1 MRRSNVRSATA
12 VARLRRRI
20 AALAAPLLLSACA
33 ALPERAPAP
42 VLYDFGPAAVQE
54 AAATLRPPLALHVQ
68 ASPALDSHA
77 MLYRLAYADAQQLRA
92 YTQSRWAMTPAELLQ
107 QRLRDGLGR
116 HYTLVQPGAVGAR
129 VLLIDVEEFS
139 QVFSAPAQSSGLLR
153 LRATVLQS
161 GSAGE
166 QPLGQRVW
174 QLQHP
179 AASADAAGGVG
190 ALNAASAALVP
201 ELVQWLQMQR

>member
-1 MRRSNVRSATA
+1 MRSSHLRSAPA
-12 VARLRRRI
+12 VAARRRCL
-20 AALAAPLLLSACA
+20 AALAATLLLGAC
-33 ALPERAPAP
+33 ALPERPPAP
-42 VLYDFGPAAVQE
+42 VLYDFGPAAVPA
-54 AAATLRPPLALHVQ
+54 AAATPRPPLALRVQ

-92 YTQSRWAMTPAELLQ
+92 YTQSRWAMAPAELLQ

-116 HYTLVQPGAVGAR
+116 HYALVQPGAAGAR
-129 VLLIDVEEFS
+129 LLLIEVEEFS
-139 QVFSAPAQSSGLLR
+139 QVFSAPAESSGLLR
-153 LRATVLQS
+153 LRVTVLQS

-166 QPLGQRVW
+166 QLLGQREW

-179 AASADAAGGVG
+179 AASADAAGGVR

-201 ELVQWLQMQR
+201 ELVQWLQTQR

>member
-1 MRRSNVRSATA
+1 LKSAPA
-12 VARLRRRI
+12 VAGRRRCV
-20 AALAAPLLLSACA
+20 AALAATLLLTCA

-42 VLYDFGPAAVQE
+42 VLYDFGPASVQE
-54 AAATLRPPLALHVQ
+54 APATLRPPLALHVQ

-116 HYTLVQPGAVGAR
+116 HYTLVPPGAAGAR
-129 VLLIDVEEFS
+129 VLLIEVEEFS

-153 LRATVLQS
+153 LRAIVLQA

-166 QPLGQRVW
+166 QLQGQREW

-179 AASADAAGGVG
+179 AASADAAGGVR

-201 ELVQWLQMQR
+201 ELVQWLQTQR

>member
-1 MRRSNVRSATA
+1 MRSRPLRSAPA
-12 VARLRRRI
+12 V
-20 AALAAPLLLSACA
+20 AALAATLLLGAC
-33 ALPERAPAP
+33 ALPERPPAP
-42 VLYDFGPAAVQE
+42 LLYDFGPASAQE
-54 AAATLRPPLALHVQ
+54 APATARPPLALRVQ

-107 QRLRDGLGR
+107 QRLRHGLGW
-116 HYTLVQPGAVGAR
+116 HYALVPPGAAGAR

-139 QVFSAPAQSSGLLR
+139 QVFSAPAESSGRLR

-166 QPLGQRVW
+166 QLLGQREW
-174 QLQHP
+174 QLQQP

-190 ALNAASAALVP
+190 ALNAASAALLP
-201 ELVQWLQMQR
+201 ELVQWLQMLR

>member
-1 MRRSNVRSATA
+1 MRSSHLRSAPA
-12 VARLRRRI
+12 VAARQRCL
-20 AALAAPLLLSACA
+20 AALAATLLLGAC
-33 ALPERAPAP
+33 ALPERPPAP
-42 VLYDFGPAAVQE
+42 VLYDFGPAAVP
-54 AAATLRPPLALHVQ
+54 AAAAALRPPLALRVQ

-92 YTQSRWAMTPAELLQ
+92 YTQSRWAMAPAELLQ

-116 HYTLVQPGAVGAR
+116 HYALVQPGAAGAR
-129 VLLIDVEEFS
+129 LLLIEVEEFS
-139 QVFSAPAQSSGLLR
+139 QVFSAPAESSGLLR
-153 LRATVLQS
+153 LRVTVLQS

-166 QPLGQRVW
+166 QLLGQREW

-179 AASADAAGGVG
+179 AASADAAGGVR

-201 ELVQWLQMQR
+201 ELVQWLQTQR